1 MPSIAE
7 FLGMVVYMYWDEHPP
22 AHFHVKFGGMWA
34 VIDVYTGELVDG
46 ALPRKKL
53 KKIEEWRKLH
63 IEELLKNWE
72 IVSKNGSPNKVAPL

>member
-7 FLGMVVYMYWDEHPP
+7 FLGMVIYMYWDEHPP
-22 AHFHVKFGGMWA
+22 AHFHVKFGSMWA
-34 VIDVYTGELVDG
+34 AIDVHSGELVDG

>member
-7 FLGMVVYMYWDEHPP
+7 FLGMVVYMYWNEHAPP
-22 AHFHVKFGGMWA
+22 HFHVRFGDMWA
-34 VIDVYTGELVDG
+34 EIEIHTGLLKKG

-63 IEELLKNWE
+63 IEELLINWE
-72 IVSKNGSPNKVAPL
+72 IVQKNGSPHKVPTL